1 MKKQQLA
8 LIIPAAGKGN
18 RMGNEVP
25 KPYLKIGGKTILEYT
40 LSGFQGVSGLG
51 EVIVSTSGTYLEE
64 TEKLLNELF
73 PDITTHAVLGGKERQ
88 DSIRN
93 ALKKISGKTG
103 LIAVHDA
110 VRPFVNK
117 EDIEK
122 CISEAVRWGGAV
134 LAVPAKDTIKVSG
147 VDGEIIKTPD
157 RSTLWQAQTPQIFWA
172 ALFREAYEY
181 AEANSF
187 LGSDD
192 SSLIEAI
199 GGKVVLVEG
208 SSKNFKITFPVDLQ
222 IADYLINVE
231 N

>member
-1 MKKQQLA
+1 
-8 LIIPAAGKGN
+8 
-18 RMGNEVP
+18 MGNEIP
-25 KPYLKIGGKTILEYT
+25 KPYLKIAGKSILEYT
-40 LSGFQGVSGLG
+40 LSRFQGVSGLG
-51 EVIVSTSGTYLEE
+51 EVIVSTSDTYLEE
-64 TEKLLNELF
+64 TEKLLGKLF
-73 PDITTHAVLGGKERQ
+73 PDITTHAVIGGNERQ

-122 CISEAVRWGGAV
+122 CITEAVRWGGSV
-134 LAVPAKDTIKVSG
+134 LAIPAKDTIKVSG
-147 VDGEIIKTPD
+147 VDGEIVKTPD

-172 ALFREAYEY
+172 ALFREAYDY
-181 AEANSF
+181 AETNNF